1 MAARKPLCS
10 RSDALCL
17 AIVDLVVFG
26 TATLKATSADRQRHL
41 LAMAPRAFFMSLGEC
56 VKERRPPKPAISMPG
71 TTGRCRKQPLL
82 EVINSKR
89 RSMNTASRVP
99 PDLIMFSERR
109 ACSRRAKGSGNS
121 TSHSSSASPQY
132 QRSFRCGWK
141 YRCPHRPRRKAA
153 AGCGNRHRAAEGF
166 RSTSEY

>member
-99 PDLIMFSERR
+99 PDLIMFSELRTCEYIHSVRR
-109 ACSRRAKGSGNS
+109 VQRLVGA
-121 TSHSSSASPQY
+121 SSAVSRANEIY
-132 QRSFRCGWK
+132 QAPVAIVSDWLL
-141 YRCPHRPRRKAA
+141 
-153 AGCGNRHRAAEGF
+153 
-166 RSTSEY
+166 